1 MDKKYFFGNRYFVLL
16 IFTLIS
22 LPVFAAT
29 EVKTGII
36 TDKQKLSYAM
46 GTYFTLGV
54 TQQKM
59 DIDVPAF
66 VQAVEDS
73 LKGKEPQINMKEMQD
88 ILTQY
93 KETVAKQQS
102 DAIAANRKAG
112 NIFLA
117 ENKKKKGVIES
128 PTGLQYKV
136 IKEGEGSK
144 PAAGSNVTVHY
155 EGKLV
160 DGTVFDSSH
169 ERGQPATLSLG
180 QVIKGWQEAVPM
192 MKTGSKWQIYVPSE
206 LAYGDRSAS
215 QLIGPASTLIFDIE
229 LISVN

>member
-1 MDKKYFFGNRYFVLL
+1 MDKQYFFGNRYFVLL

-54 TQQKM
+54 KQQKM

-73 LKGKEPQINMKEMQD
+73 LKGKEPQINIKEMQD

-102 DAIAANRKAG
+102 DAVAANRKAG

>member
-1 MDKKYFFGNRYFVLL
+1 MDKKYFFDNRYFVLL

-46 GTYFTLGV
+46 GTYFTRGV

-102 DAIAANRKAG
+102 DAVAANRNAG

-144 PAAGSNVTVHY
+144 PAARSNVTVHY

-160 DGTVFDSSH
+160 DGTVFDSSY

>member
-1 MDKKYFFGNRYFVLL
+1 MDKKYFFGKRYFAVV
-16 IFTLIS
+16 IFILIS
-22 LPVFAAT
+22 LSVFAAT
-29 EVKTGII
+29 EVKTGIN

-46 GTYFTLGV
+46 GTYFALGI
-54 TQQKM
+54 TQQEM

-66 VQAVEDS
+66 IQAVEDA
-73 LKGKEPQINMKEMQD
+73 LKGKKPQISMKEMQD

-112 NIFLA
+112 NAFLA
-117 ENKKKKGVIES
+117 ENKKKDGVIES

-136 IKEGEGSK
+136 IKEGDGEK
-144 PAAGSNVTVHY
+144 PVANSNVTVHY
-155 EGKLV
+155 KGALV
-160 DGTVFDSSH
+160 DGTVFDSSY
-169 ERGQPATLSLG
+169 ERGQPATLSLT
-180 QVIKGWQEAVPM
+180 QVIKGWQEALPM
-192 MKTGSKWQIYVPSE
+192 MKTGSKWQIYVPST
-206 LAYGDRSAS
+206 LAYGDRGAS

>member
-102 DAIAANRKAG
+102 DAVAANRKAG

-160 DGTVFDSSH
+160 DGTVFDSSY